1 MIGAMWNGIAGIWQH
16 DKGIA
21 VESNNLANSNTVGH
35 KKDQISFSDL
45 LYSQAGFGKG
55 VQTQSISKQ
64 FEQGNIVQSGVG
76 IDVAIEGKGFFVV
89 KSRENPNEIYY
100 TRAGNLVQ
108 AKDGFLVTQDDY
120 KIQGLTPQE
129 KIVYTTDSKS
139 NIFTDKFTSN
149 AGSYNINLGNSNI
162 YNINAKVTNY
172 KSSAT
177 DDMEY
182 VYKFDDKGVVIG
194 ILDSSK
200 LNSGENHKLAQT
212 KVKDVELLISNYQKI
227 LSDFETNKGVVQSQK
242 RKISEID
249 LSSNLN
255 NLNPSDNKI
264 SINIDG
270 RLYSVIFDEVNKNEA
285 MKELSYKISQT
296 TGFSST
302 FKDGVL
308 KIEQSEAMGKEFK
321 VNSIDVNNNVI
332 TPISSNDYEISN
344 NKNPI
349 PEVQNSIIDYTS
361 KLSSINPTNNK
372 LSINIQNET
381 YSVSFDKKVYDFY
394 LQDLEEEN
402 AFDDMKKLYDFLS
415 PKGKDKFGLEE
426 PSTIPTW
433 EMIEEKRI
441 AILPSQTDIDSM
453 PNGTPQEQNAKAQ
466 AQAKRDAAKAEY
478 DKIANKRSEQFIKY
492 STADTIVSALKD
504 LSDEI
509 SNNVGFSSTVV
520 DGVLDVK
527 GLVPGEEFK
536 VSNIFLNEIELF
548 DINTT
553 TANKGY
559 GLDAVNGA
567 TKALA
572 DVVKTAGADFLQITN
587 VLDYGNLGTVS
598 KQDINVRLDELGIS
612 DKSTAEVSISDDGFV
627 FVTSGTNKFLV
638 GRLSTAGFRNE
649 QGLEPMGGNLFQASQ
664 YSGNA
669 FNSDTMNIIRGGA
682 LERANIDYGST
693 LTQIMVYQ
701 KAFEASSKS
710 ITTSDEFLQT
720 AIQMKK

>member
-16 DKGIA
+16 DKGIG

-45 LYSQAGFGKG
+45 LYSQGGFGKG
-55 VQTQSISKQ
+55 VQTDSISKQ
-64 FEQGNIVQSGVG
+64 FGQGNIVQSGVG

-89 KSRENPNEIYY
+89 KSRENSNGIYY

-120 KIQGLTPQE
+120 KIQGLVPQE
-129 KIVYTTDSKS
+129 KIVYATQS
-139 NIFTDKFTSN
+139 NIFTDSFTN
-149 AGSYNINLGNSNI
+149 NIGSYNINIGNSILN
-162 YNINAKVTNY
+162 NINSKTTDYRRSAKDDTIDIQGNNY
-172 KSSAT
+172 KSS
-177 DDMEY
+177 
-182 VYKFDDKGVVIG
+182 
-194 ILDSSK
+194 L
-200 LNSGENHKLAQT
+200 T
-212 KVKDVELLISNYQKI
+212 KIKDADLLVGYYQKT
-227 LSDFETNKGVVQSQK
+227 LGEFSTNKEVQSQK

-270 RLYSVIFDEVNKNEA
+270 RLYSVIFDEANKNEA

-302 FKDGVL
+302 FNNGIL

-321 VNSIDVNNNVI
+321 VNSIDLNNDSI
-332 TPISSNDYEISN
+332 AFTSNDYEIYN
-344 NKNPI
+344 NENPI
-349 PEVQNSIIDYTS
+349 PKVQNSIIDYTS
-361 KLSSINPTNNK
+361 KLSSINHIDNK
-372 LSINIQNET
+372 LSINIEDET
-381 YSVSFDKKVYDFY
+381 YSVNFDQKGYDFY
-394 LQDLEEEN
+394 LKDAEEKD
-402 AFDDMKKLYDFLS
+402 AFGDMKKLYDFLS
-415 PKGKDKFGLEE
+415 QKGKDKFGLEE

-433 EMIEEKRI
+433 EMIEEKWN

-466 AQAKRDAAKAEY
+466 AQAKRDAAQAEY
-478 DKIANKRSEQFIKY
+478 DKIANKRSEQFSKY
-492 STADTIVSALKD
+492 STADTIVSSLKD
-504 LSDEI
+504 LSDKI
-509 SNNVGFSSTVV
+509 SNNVGFSSTVI

-536 VSNIFLNEIELF
+536 VSNVFLNDIELF
-548 DINTT
+548 DVDTKS
-553 TANKGY
+553 ANKGF
-559 GLDAVNGA
+559 GIEIVNGA

-572 DVVKTAGADFLQITN
+572 GVVEKADAEFLQITN

-598 KQDINVRLDELGIS
+598 KQDINVRLDTLGIS